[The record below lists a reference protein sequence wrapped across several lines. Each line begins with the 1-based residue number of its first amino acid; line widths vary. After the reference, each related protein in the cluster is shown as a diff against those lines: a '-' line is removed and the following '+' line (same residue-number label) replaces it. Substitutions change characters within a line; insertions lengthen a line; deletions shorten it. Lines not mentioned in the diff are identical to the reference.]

1 MAREGRLLQSWQ
13 QAAAPDWKNTMP
25 SFDDLTA
32 RIVAFRDERD
42 WQQFHNAKDL
52 ALSLSLEAAE
62 VLELYQW
69 KTGAAIDAVATERRQ
84 DLADELA
91 DVLYYTLLMA
101 HDQGIDLEA
110 ALQDKLRRNAE
121 KYPVEKA
128 KGSSK
133 KYTEL

>member
-1 MAREGRLLQSWQ
+1 MSQLNA
-13 QAAAPDWKNTMP
+13 
-25 SFDDLTA
+25 LTSQ
-32 RIVAFRDERD
+32 IVAFRDERD

-52 ALSLSLEAAE
+52 ALSLTLEAAE

-69 KTGAAIDAVATERRQ
+69 KTGAAIEAVASERRQ

-101 HDQGIDLEA
+101 HDAGIDLEA
-110 ALQDKLRRNAE
+110 ALQAKLKRNAE
-121 KYPVEKA
+121 KYPVDKA

>member
-1 MAREGRLLQSWQ
+1 MSPLA
-13 QAAAPDWKNTMP
+13 
-25 SFDDLTA
+25 DLTS

-101 HDQGIDLEA
+101 HDQGIDLAA
-110 ALQDKLRRNAE
+110 ALRDKLRRNAE

>member
-1 MAREGRLLQSWQ
+1 MSQLDSLA
-13 QAAAPDWKNTMP
+13 D
-25 SFDDLTA
+25 

-42 WQQFHNAKDL
+42 WQQFHNPKDL
-52 ALSLSLEAAE
+52 ALSLVLEAGE
-62 VLELYQW
+62 VLELFQW
-69 KTGAAIDAVATERRQ
+69 KTGPDIDAVARERRT

-101 HDQGIDLEA
+101 RDAGIDLEQ
-110 ALQDKLRRNAE
+110 ALLEKLKRNAE
-121 KYPVEKA
+121 NYPVEKA

>member
-1 MAREGRLLQSWQ
+1 MSQITS
-13 QAAAPDWKNTMP
+13 
-25 SFDDLTA
+25 LTDQ
-32 RIVAFRDERD
+32 IVAFRDERD

-52 ALSLSLEAAE
+52 ALSLTLEAAE

-69 KTGAAIDAVATERRQ
+69 QTGAAIAAVATERRQ

-101 HDQGIDLEA
+101 HDAGIDLEA
-110 ALQDKLRRNAE
+110 ALQAKLKRNAE
-121 KYPVEKA
+121 KYPVDKA

>member
-1 MAREGRLLQSWQ
+1 MSQLQS
-13 QAAAPDWKNTMP
+13 
-25 SFDDLTA
+25 LTD
-32 RIVAFRDERD
+32 RVVAFRDERD

-52 ALSLSLEAAE
+52 ALSLVLEAGE

-69 KTGAAIDAVATERRQ
+69 QTGEAVAAVAHDRRT

-101 HDQGIDLEA
+101 HEAGIDLEQALVEKLKKSA
-110 ALQDKLRRNAE
+110 A

>member
-1 MAREGRLLQSWQ
+1 MSQFSA
-13 QAAAPDWKNTMP
+13 
-25 SFDDLTA
+25 LTSQ
-32 RIVAFRDERD
+32 IVAFRDERD

-52 ALSLSLEAAE
+52 ALSLTLEAAE

-69 KTGAAIDAVATERRQ
+69 KTGPAIDAVASERRQ

-101 HDQGIDLEA
+101 HDAGIDLEA
-110 ALQDKLRRNAE
+110 ALQAKLKRNAE
-121 KYPVEKA
+121 KYPVDKA